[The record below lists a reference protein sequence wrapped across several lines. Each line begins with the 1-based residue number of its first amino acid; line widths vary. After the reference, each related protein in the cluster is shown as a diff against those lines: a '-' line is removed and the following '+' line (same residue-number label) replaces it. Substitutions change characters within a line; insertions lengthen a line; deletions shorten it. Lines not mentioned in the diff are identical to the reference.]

1 MGFFNDPAMT
11 KALEKKIKK
20 PKQPGRIVYPKG
32 TEENYRKFLNRI
44 LRFARQRVIQEL
56 YPVIPELVNEAN
68 QFRPDADGEVK
79 NDAYI
84 SKLLGTIRKIRLQ
97 VETVFPESEINAEV
111 EETANKVSEQNR
123 KQVTQSIKKAVGI
136 DVLLSEPYLEDRLT
150 DFAASNVDLIT
161 SMSEEYLT
169 RVQRAVSTAVEGGM
183 RAEEVL
189 RQIPDAAG
197 VSRRKAKMIARDQV
211 AKLTGQ
217 LNMMRQ
223 QELGLGK
230 YIWRT
235 QRDERVRSSHAQ
247 HEGEVYSWDNPPA
260 DTGHPGQDYQ
270 CRCWAEPVI
279 ELPE

>member
-1 MGFFNDPAMT
+1 MALFDDPAMM

-20 PKQPGRIVYPKG
+20 PGKAGRIVYPKG
-32 TEENYRKFLNRI
+32 TEENYRKFFFRI

-56 YPVIPELVNEAN
+56 YPIIPELVNEAN
-68 QFRPDADGEVK
+68 LFRPDADGEVR

-84 SKLLGTIRKIRLQ
+84 AKLLGTIRKIRLQ
-97 VETVFPESEINAEV
+97 VETVFPEDEIDAQV
-111 EETANKVSEQNR
+111 QETATKVSEQNR
-123 KQVTQSIKKAVGI
+123 NQVTKSVKKAVGI
-136 DVLLSEPYLEDRLT
+136 DVLLSEPYLQDRLT

-161 SMSEEYLT
+161 TMNEEYLT

-223 QELGLGK
+223 QELGLRK

-235 QRDERVRSSHAQ
+235 QRDERVRSSHSQ
-247 HEGEVYSWDNPPA
+247 HEGKTFSWDDPPA

-270 CRCWAEPVI
+270 CRCWAEPII